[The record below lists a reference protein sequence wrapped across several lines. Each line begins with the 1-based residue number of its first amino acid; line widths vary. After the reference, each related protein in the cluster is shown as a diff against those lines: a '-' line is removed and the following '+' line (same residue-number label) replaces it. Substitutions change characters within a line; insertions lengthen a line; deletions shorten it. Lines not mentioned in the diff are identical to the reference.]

1 MKDEKYTYE
10 DFRRIIAKLRAPEG
24 CPWDR
29 EQTHASLKSC
39 MIEEAYEV
47 VDGIRI
53 LDETGKPDNLCEE
66 LGDVMMQV
74 FLHSQIAEEEG
85 LFSLDDVVDGISRK
99 MIYRHPHVFGTAE
112 ADTAQKVLQNWEEL
126 KKKEKGDLTPEEEI
140 AAIPHSLPSLIWT
153 SKVLKKLDR
162 YYGVFQNEK
171 DSFQEA
177 SDSLEQMLA
186 EEKPEK
192 IREKAGEVLLQVCNI
207 LRLLEING
215 EEALTEAL
223 EKLLKMYEIP
233 E

>member
-10 DFRRIIAKLRAPEG
+10 DFRGIIAKLRAPEG

-47 VDGIRI
+47 VDDIRI

-140 AAIPHSLPSLIWT
+140 AAIPHSLPSLIRT

-162 YYGVFQNEK
+162 YYGAFRNEK
-171 DSFQEA
+171 DSFREA

>member
-140 AAIPHSLPSLIWT
+140 AAIPHSLPSLIRT

>member
-140 AAIPHSLPSLIWT
+140 AAVPHSLPSLIRT

-162 YYGVFQNEK
+162 YYGAFRNEK

>member
-85 LFSLDDVVDGISRK
+85 LFSLDDVVDGIIRK
-99 MIYRHPHVFGTAE
+99 MIYRHPHVYGTAE

-140 AAIPHSLPSLIWT
+140 AAIPHSLPSLIRT

>member
-85 LFSLDDVVDGISRK
+85 LFSLDDVMDGISRK

-140 AAIPHSLPSLIWT
+140 AAIPHSLPSLIRT

>member
-10 DFRRIIAKLRAPEG
+10 DFRGIIAKLRAPEG

-140 AAIPHSLPSLIWT
+140 AAIPHSLPSLIRT

-162 YYGVFQNEK
+162 YYGAFQNEK
-171 DSFQEA
+171 DSFREA

>member
-10 DFRRIIAKLRAPEG
+10 DFRGIIAKLRAPEG

-140 AAIPHSLPSLIWT
+140 AAIPHSLPPLIRT

-162 YYGVFQNEK
+162 YYGAFQNEK
-171 DSFQEA
+171 DSFREA

-215 EEALTEAL
+215 EEVLTEAL

>member
-10 DFRRIIAKLRAPEG
+10 DFRGIIAKLRAPEG

-140 AAIPHSLPSLIWT
+140 AAIPHSLPSLIRT

-162 YYGVFQNEK
+162 YYGAFRNEK
-171 DSFQEA
+171 DSFREA

>member
-140 AAIPHSLPSLIWT
+140 AAIPHSLPSLIRT

-177 SDSLEQMLA
+177 SDSLEQVLA

>member
-74 FLHSQIAEEEG
+74 FLHSQIA
-85 LFSLDDVVDGISRK
+85 DVVDGISRK

-140 AAIPHSLPSLIWT
+140 AAIPHSLPSLIRT

>member
-85 LFSLDDVVDGISRK
+85 LFSLDDVVDGISWK

-140 AAIPHSLPSLIWT
+140 AAIPHSLPSLIRT

>member
-1 MKDEKYTYE
+1 M
-10 DFRRIIAKLRAPEG
+10 
-24 CPWDR
+24 C
-29 EQTHASLKSC
+29 
-39 MIEEAYEV
+39 
-47 VDGIRI
+47 IR
-53 LDETGKPDNLCEE
+53 
-66 LGDVMMQV
+66 
-74 FLHSQIAEEEG
+74 
-85 LFSLDDVVDGISRK
+85 
-99 MIYRHPHVFGTAE
+99 
-112 ADTAQKVLQNWEEL
+112 
-126 KKKEKGDLTPEEEI
+126 
-140 AAIPHSLPSLIWT
+140 
-153 SKVLKKLDR
+153 DR

>member
-1 MKDEKYTYE
+1 MSTPHDSRPVRPCI
-10 DFRRIIAKLRAPEG
+10 DRSFLLRFTKKAPG
-24 CPWDR
+24 S
-29 EQTHASLKSC
+29 HASR
-39 MIEEAYEV
+39 
-47 VDGIRI
+47 GIFPI
-53 LDETGKPDNLCEE
+53 ASSA
-66 LGDVMMQV
+66 
-74 FLHSQIAEEEG
+74 FL
-85 LFSLDDVVDGISRK
+85 
-99 MIYRHPHVFGTAE
+99 
-112 ADTAQKVLQNWEEL
+112 
-126 KKKEKGDLTPEEEI
+126 
-140 AAIPHSLPSLIWT
+140 SLPSLIRT

-192 IREKAGEVLLQVCNI
+192 IRENAGEVLLQVCNI

-223 EKLLKMYEIP
+223 ETLLKMYEIP

>member
-140 AAIPHSLPSLIWT
+140 AAIPHSLPSLIRT

-171 DSFQEA
+171 YSFQEA

>member
-85 LFSLDDVVDGISRK
+85 LFSLDEVVDGISRK

-140 AAIPHSLPSLIWT
+140 AAIPHSLPSLIRT